1 MSATN
6 EKLDE
11 IDYKILKLIQE
22 SGRITN
28 LELSNQVG
36 LSPAPTLERVK
47 KLEKLKI
54 IESYHAKLNK
64 AKLKLGVSVFIQV
77 TLSRQV
83 ENVINKFKDKVNQIP
98 EIMEC
103 YQITGNADYLLKVM
117 VQDIPAFEKLIAST
131 FSKMEEIGH
140 LQTML
145 IISEVKNSK
154 VLPLKYGN

>member
-1 MSATN
+1 MSAAT

-117 VQDIPAFEKLIAST
+117 VQDIPAFEKLIANT

-154 VLPLKYGN
+154 VLPLKYGK

>member
-1 MSATN
+1 MSVST

-11 IDYKILKLIQE
+11 IDYKILRLIQE

-28 LELSNQVG
+28 LELSNQIG

-47 KLEKLKI
+47 KLEKSKV

-83 ENVINKFKDKVNQIP
+83 ENVINKFKDKVNHIP

-117 VQDIPAFEKLIAST
+117 VQDIPAFEKLISST

-154 VLPLKYGN
+154 VLPLKYGK

>member
-1 MSATN
+1 MSAAT

-154 VLPLKYGN
+154 VLPLKYGK